1 MRVVIRVEP
10 MDIGSAELRDI
21 LAHYQPTPESPQP
34 DDEWIAE
41 EYAMRQVANAL
52 EVEVTDVSSVNF

>member
-1 MRVVIRVEP
+1 